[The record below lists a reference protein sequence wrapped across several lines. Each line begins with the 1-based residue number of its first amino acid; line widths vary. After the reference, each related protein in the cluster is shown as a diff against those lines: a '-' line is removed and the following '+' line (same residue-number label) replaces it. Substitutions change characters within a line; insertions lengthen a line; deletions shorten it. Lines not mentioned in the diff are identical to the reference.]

1 VIQNPGRTT
10 PRCAA
15 KIMRVVARASIES
28 EQVAAINRGPL
39 WTNGL
44 TLISWVIALGSAVF
58 LFG

>member
-1 VIQNPGRTT
+1 
-10 PRCAA
+10 
-15 KIMRVVARASIES
+15 MRVVARASIES

-44 TLISWVIALGSAVF
+44 TLISWVIALGSAMF